1 MLRVPTEFN
10 SELCFR
16 SRFTGLR
23 FARHFRRPS
32 SLAADGP
39 WYHRSEVR
47 IKSHREGEKTGLS
60 QRVRRHCAANAE
72 RDRIPGGQ
80 FPDGFKWSCATA
92 SYQIEG
98 AWEQDRLHLR
108 FRSFRSI
115 WSNQVE
121 II

>member
-1 MLRVPTEFN
+1 MKMKFGTFL
-10 SELCFR
+10 
-16 SRFTGLR
+16 
-23 FARHFRRPS
+23 FAS
-32 SLAADGP
+32 GSLAADEP
-39 WYHRSEVR
+39 WYHRAEVR

-60 QRVRRHCAANAE
+60 QRVRRHYAANAE

-98 AWEQDRLHLR
+98 AWEQDRFHLCLR
-108 FRSFRSI
+108 LFRTI